1 MNKAYEPKFNYI
13 LNDLALSNL
22 ITRNL
27 YSKDVT
33 YDDKRELE
41 NQIELIQQENQQLK
55 DNWNKLKEKVNEGM
69 RIYRNKNYDLVFDI
83 EEIPKEDLNDFISY
97 LAFQVMEQLIINI
110 EQGSD
115 SDE

>member
-55 DNWNKLKEKVNEGM
+55 DNWNTLWQYILEKDNRGYEKV
-69 RIYRNKNYDLVFDI
+69 YTDDI
-83 EEIPKEDLNDFISY
+83 LDKMQELEL
-97 LAFQVMEQLIINI
+97 
-110 EQGSD
+110 GRD